1 MVNFEKKKTET
12 FFEKSFPQSKRKYVS
27 QNNLANRDLILI
39 KNIFPRILKKKS
51 RILDFACG
59 KAEMLSWLS
68 EEKKVKV
75 LGIEKSK
82 GQIDEAI
89 KLNGKQIKDKIVQG
103 SVSYLEK
110 IDDGSFDIILAIG
123 IFQYLSDKDFKK
135 TFENFNRILSPKG
148 ILIATFQNL
157 FFDLFTFNRFTL
169 DFYFNN
175 LFNDKKI
182 RIPAVPAELKKYLTK
197 FMPYGDKPQKDKVRA
212 RDNIYVRLS
221 NPLTIKDDLTRLN
234 FKINKLYYYDFSGL
248 PPEMKLKFPSFANK
262 VEKSLELKNSEN
274 WRGAFMAN
282 AFICELSKLK

>member
-1 MVNFEKKKTET
+1 M
-12 FFEKSFPQSKRKYVS
+12 
-27 QNNLANRDLILI
+27 
-39 KNIFPRILKKKS
+39 
-51 RILDFACG
+51 
-59 KAEMLSWLS
+59 
-68 EEKKVKV
+68 
-75 LGIEKSK
+75 GIEKSK

>member
-1 MVNFEKKKTET
+1 MVNFEKKKTEA
-12 FFEKSFPQSKRKYVS
+12 FFEKSFPQSRRNYVS

-39 KNIFPRILKKKS
+39 KKIFPKILKKNS

-59 KAEMLSWLS
+59 KAEMLSWLN
-68 EEKKVKV
+68 EEKKVQI
-75 LGIEKSK
+75 LGVEKSK
-82 GQIDEAI
+82 GQIDAAI
-89 KLNGKQIKDKIVQG
+89 KLNGKKIKDKIIRG

-110 IDDGSFDIILAIG
+110 INDSSFDIILAIG

-135 TFENFNRILSPKG
+135 AFENFNRILSPKG

-175 LFNDKKI
+175 LFNEKKKG
-182 RIPAVPAELKKYLTK
+182 IPAVPAELKKHLTK
-197 FMPYGDKPQKDKVRA
+197 FMPYGEKPKKDKVRA

-221 NPLTIKDDLTRLN
+221 NPLTIKDDLVNFN
-234 FKINKLYYYDFSGL
+234 FKTNKLYYYNFSGL
-248 PPEMKLKFPSFANK
+248 PPEMKQKFPSFAYK

-282 AFICELSKLK
+282 AFVCELSKIR